1 MITIHFPDT
10 PDFKDKKPLPV
21 EVDDQS
27 YRATA
32 IAALWVKT
40 R

>member
-21 EVDDQS
+21 EVDELPLSQH
-27 YRATA
+27 YG
-32 IAALWVKT
+32 
-40 R
+40 